1 MRRPATKRRKTPA
14 KRKTTRRRRVSGIGK
29 LNISSLLMDVAGL
42 AGGAIIA
49 RELSTVVLK
58 QFPQTSHL
66 MIGAGQIVA
75 GAVLPMFLKSKLGND
90 LGNGMIAFG
99 GQVLAVESGLIA
111 GIGMAPGVPS
121 NAVMSY
127 SLSGANNIRS
137 IAGSNNIRAVSGTAK
152 TGAYS
157 KGANLNDTY

>member
-1 MRRPATKRRKTPA
+1 MRRTTRRKSTA
-14 KRKTTRRRRVSGIGK
+14 KRKTTTRRRRRVSGIGK
-29 LNISSLLMDVAGL
+29 VNFSSVLMDVAGL

-58 QFPQTSHL
+58 QFPQASHM
-66 MIGAGQIVA
+66 MIGAGQIAA
-75 GAVLPMFLKSKLGND
+75 GVILPMFLKSKLGTD

-99 GQVLAVESGLIA
+99 GQVLAVESGLIS
-111 GIGMAPGVPS
+111 GIGMAPGVPA

-127 SLSGANNIRS
+127 SLNGMNNIRAIS
-137 IAGSNNIRAVSGTAK
+137 GANNIRAVSGTNK